1 MASPIPTMTEAQRTR
16 ARQLEESRQF
26 LDALLSGQMPT
37 GFAPTIRDWSRV
49 LNLIEDAASLYGWE
63 AVTPAIERWVAP
75 AIYGNLPVNL
85 RNQALELL
93 AKRAITMNAYDP
105 VLHQFL
111 MGGGAGTV
119 TDLATRASLL
129 STLAPRMFTQ
139 PWFQEAYRNFVQQ
152 LAPTGSA
159 EMLPMPIIQALAQPY
174 FTLQQA
180 MGPQAYSAAGLPT
193 LQWPTSDTNMPRHA
207 AELVRNINE
216 ILAQLQGYQ
225 VGPYGLVRETPA
237 ERRAR
242 VIAGAPDMLQ
252 YVEPPGGA
260 FAGIPSNLMGGI
272 PGMELQPLSG
282 IPLPAAVQTEEQN
295 GQQTGQQIGQQTGA
309 GLQTGQQE
317 RQSALRQFLQTIA
330 DAGRMAWQFLTGTVP
345 APSGLNVEQV
355 RQAFARPSDLVRE
368 LQILQADPTLTPEL
382 RTALQQLL
390 FWAESLRRSGDRWPQ
405 Q

>member
-26 LDALLSGQMPT
+26 LEALLSGQMPT
-37 GFAPTIRDWSRV
+37 GFAPTIQDWSRV

-63 AVTPAIERWVAP
+63 AVNPAIERWVAP

-93 AKRAITMNAYDP
+93 AQRAIATNAYDP

-159 EMLPMPIIQALAQPY
+159 ETLPMPIIQALAQPY
-174 FTLQQA
+174 FTLQQTI
-180 MGPQAYSAAGLPT
+180 GPQAYSAAGLPT
-193 LQWPTSDTNMPRHA
+193 LQWPTSDTNMPRRW
-207 AELVRNINE
+207 AELVRNIGE
-216 ILAQLQGYQ
+216 LQAQMAGFQI
-225 VGPYGLVRETPA
+225 GPGGLVQETPR
-237 ERRAR
+237 ERIAR
-242 VIAGAPDMLQ
+242 ILSGASDAFA
-252 YVEPPGGA
+252 YVAPAGGA
-260 FAGIPSNLMGGI
+260 TFGVSPGLTVGI
-272 PGMELQPLSG
+272 PGTEPQPISP
-282 IPLPAAVQTEEQN
+282 IPLPTVTTTEQPE
-295 GQQTGQQIGQQTGA
+295 
-309 GLQTGQQE
+309 GQQE

-330 DAGRMAWQFLTGTVP
+330 DAGRQAWQFITGTVP
-345 APSGLNVEQV
+345 PPPGLNVEQV